1 MILSKRLRIP
11 LLTITCSGVLL
22 VLGKLII
29 APNSSEYKAQPFVPP
44 SEVPLAEWQS
54 LPSQSL
60 FTPIVWQPNL
70 ITSRN
75 YQYQQNNL
83 SLDIEMRY
91 LVPTSG
97 NVKELLQTYTTIPVS
112 AQIRQQEEVGFY
124 YLLIDQQRA
133 YLSSCINPRGKTTVT
148 PQQFTENG
156 NRHDLQLNRFL
167 PWLMGKVQL
176 RDRRCLWTHLSISV
190 EDLSPSEAYQTLEKA
205 WFSWYHW
212 WQPRFPKS

>member
-11 LLTITCSGVLL
+11 FLTITCSGVLL
-22 VLGKLII
+22 VLGKLIV
-29 APNSSEYKAQPFVPP
+29 APNSNEYTAKPFVLP
-44 SEVPLAEWQS
+44 SEVPLTQWQS

-70 ITSRN
+70 MTSRN
-75 YQYQQNNL
+75 YQYQQKDL

-97 NVKELLQTYTTIPVS
+97 NVKTLLQTYTAIPAS
-112 AQIRQQEEVGFY
+112 TEIRHQEEVGFY
-124 YLLIDQQRA
+124 YLLVDEQRA

-156 NRHDLQLNRFL
+156 NRHDLRLNRLL
-167 PWLMGKVQL
+167 PWLMGEVQL
-176 RDRRCLWTHLSISV
+176 RDRRCLWTNLSIPV
-190 EDLSPSEAYQTLEKA
+190 EDTSPSEAYQILEKA
-205 WFSWYHW
+205 WFSWYQS